1 MTLTLYAH
9 PLSSYSQKVLVA
21 LWENGIG
28 FAYRHLGEDGAH
40 DEMRALWPTGRF
52 PVLVDGDT
60 VLAESSII
68 IEHLQIRHPGPVRL
82 IPDDP
87 AAALS
92 ADARELRTR
101 SDQLRRS
108 AGAFAA
114 TLRASALA
122 AGPAEPAPRLAA
134 NG

>member
-1 MTLTLYAH
+1 MTATDSA
-9 PLSSYSQKVLVA
+9 
-21 LWENGIG
+21 I
-28 FAYRHLGEDGAH
+28 
-40 DEMRALWPTGRF
+40 RALGG
-52 PVLVDGDT
+52 VV
-60 VLAESSII
+60 ESSQDI
-68 IEHLQIRHPGPVRL
+68 
-82 IPDDP
+82 